1 MIAFVNS
8 CKILTEPQ
16 LCPSPSSQQFT
27 TTPSALEV
35 SERYGRGRARRE
47 GSTRAPHLQLFVPPG
62 YPVMSGYPHPDAG
75 NMAARH
81 RPQVRSCS
89 SPPRRRGAQ
98 ASPRPLGLAGDSQW
112 ERGEGA
118 AVWAR
123 SAPPSVTHS
132 ARAVAVHAGA
142 VRRDGT
148 MASDFYLRYYVGH
161 KGKFGHEFLEFEFRP
176 DGERGGGWGGSSG
189 AACSRARRP

>member
-47 GSTRAPHLQLFVPPG
+47 GGTRAPHLQLFVPPG
-62 YPVMSGYPHPDAG
+62 CPVMSGYPHPDAG
-75 NMAARH
+75 NMAARR

-98 ASPRPLGLAGDSQW
+98 ASPRPLGLAGGSQW
-112 ERGEGA
+112 QPNGLGSFRPALRNAFGARRRGACRCGA
-118 AVWAR
+118 A
-123 SAPPSVTHS
+123 
-132 ARAVAVHAGA
+132 
-142 VRRDGT
+142 RRD
-148 MASDFYLRYYVGH
+148 H
-161 KGKFGHEFLEFEFRP
+161 
-176 DGERGGGWGGSSG
+176 GERLLPAVLRG
-189 AACSRARRP
+189 AQGEVRARVPRVRVQARR